1 MIAQFRCPACGTALH
16 VSSVAEANAAPAGFQ
31 TRTMQSFNLGSAA
44 PNLEQV
50 HERITPTRGAT
61 IEGDVRVPLAQ
72 AAITAVAVTV
82 PIALLTAS
90 GHGSAWIP
98 ISAFGVT
105 LTASWLW
112 LLADHRSLLRT
123 IERITQRDLD
133 HDGRIAEQPI
143 IKRVSFNAVEQT
155 AAGRYLRSRR
165 IDIPRGDEK
174 AIVEMARGI
183 SADEPFTQRR
193 WAHLYNRDEFN
204 TLRDTLIQHG
214 YIVWRDNNN
223 HNSGVDLLA
232 PGRSLFRALAEQP
245 TPPPDLLGTA

>member
-16 VSSVAEANAAPAGFQ
+16 VSSIAEASAPTGFQ
-31 TRTMQSFNLGSAA
+31 TRTMQTMHFGSAA
-44 PNLEQV
+44 PNSEQV
-50 HERITPTRGAT
+50 HERVTPTRGAT

-72 AAITAVAVTV
+72 AMITAVAVAV

-143 IKRVSFNAVEQT
+143 VKRVSFNAIELSP
-155 AAGRYLRSRR
+155 AGRYLRSRR
-165 IDIPRGDEK
+165 INIPRGDEK
-174 AIVEMARGI
+174 AIAEVARGI

-193 WAHLYNRDEFN
+193 WAHIYNRDEFN
-204 TLRDTLIQHG
+204 ELRDTLIQHG

>member
-1 MIAQFRCPACGTALH
+1 MIAQFRCPQCGTALH
-16 VSSVAEANAAPAGFQ
+16 VSSVADAGAPAGFQ
-31 TRTMQSFNLGSAA
+31 THTMQSFNFGGAA

-50 HERITPTRGAT
+50 HERVTPMREPT
-61 IEGDVRVPLAQ
+61 IPGDVKVPLAQ
-72 AAITAVAVTV
+72 ATITAAVIAASITV
-82 PIALLTAS
+82 VTSPQ
-90 GHGSAWIP
+90 HGSDWIP
-98 ISAFGVT
+98 TAILTFGVT

-123 IERITQRDLD
+123 VERITQRDLNN
-133 HDGRIAEQPI
+133 DGRIAEQPI

-214 YIVWRDNNN
+214 YAVWRDSNDRKL
-223 HNSGVDLLA
+223 GIDLLA
-232 PGRSLFRALAEQP
+232 PGRALFRALANPISKE
-245 TPPPDLLGTA
+245 AA

>member
-1 MIAQFRCPACGTALH
+1 MMIAQFRCPACGTALH
-16 VSSVAEANAAPAGFQ
+16 VSSIAEASAPTGFQ
-31 TRTMQSFNLGSAA
+31 TRTMQTMHFGSAA
-44 PNLEQV
+44 PNSEQV
-50 HERITPTRGAT
+50 HERVTPTRGAT

-72 AAITAVAVTV
+72 AMITAVAVAV

-143 IKRVSFNAVEQT
+143 VKRVSFNAIELSP
-155 AAGRYLRSRR
+155 AGRYLRSRR
-165 IDIPRGDEK
+165 INIPRGDEK
-174 AIVEMARGI
+174 AIAEVARGI

-193 WAHLYNRDEFN
+193 WAHIYNRDEFN
-204 TLRDTLIQHG
+204 ELRDTLIQHG

>member
-1 MIAQFRCPACGTALH
+1 
-16 VSSVAEANAAPAGFQ
+16 
-31 TRTMQSFNLGSAA
+31 
-44 PNLEQV
+44 
-50 HERITPTRGAT
+50 
-61 IEGDVRVPLAQ
+61 VRVPLAQ

-98 ISAFGVT
+98 ISAFGIT

-214 YIVWRDNNN
+214 YAVWRDSNDRKL
-223 HNSGVDLLA
+223 GIDLLA
-232 PGRSLFRALAEQP
+232 PGRALFRALANPISKE
-245 TPPPDLLGTA
+245 AA

>member
-98 ISAFGVT
+98 ISAFGIT

-123 IERITQRDLD
+123 IERTTQRDLD

-174 AIVEMARGI
+174 AIAEVARGV

-193 WAHLYNRDEFN
+193 WAHLRSEEH
-204 TLRDTLIQHG
+204 TSELQDTLIQHG
-214 YIVWRDNNN
+214 YAVWRDSNDRKL
-223 HNSGVDLLA
+223 GIDLLA
-232 PGRSLFRALAEQP
+232 PGRALFRALANPISKE
-245 TPPPDLLGTA
+245 AA